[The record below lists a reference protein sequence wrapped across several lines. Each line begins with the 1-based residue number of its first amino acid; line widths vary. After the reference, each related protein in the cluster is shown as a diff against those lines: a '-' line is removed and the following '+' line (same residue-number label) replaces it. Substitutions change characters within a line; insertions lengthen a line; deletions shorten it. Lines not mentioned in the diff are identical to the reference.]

1 MTKRMLIDATH
12 PEETRVVVVSGN
24 KLEELDFEVAS
35 RRPIKGNIFLAK
47 VTRVEPS
54 LQAAFVEYGGNRHGF
69 LAFSEIHP
77 DYYRIPVSD
86 REALEM
92 ETQRVS
98 ERAIER
104 GEESGDGEG
113 EGYDSLPMS
122 GANDALLDRDG
133 HEDAG
138 DEDTRGAAE
147 EAADEARAVASDTSD
162 ASDAE
167 GGEEADRVEQVGGDE
182 VDEVRQRR
190 PRTLRQYK
198 IQEVVKRRQI
208 MLVQVTKEERGN
220 KGAALTTF
228 LSLPGRY
235 CVLMP
240 NTPRGGGVS
249 RKITNTTDRKRLK
262 EILDDLN
269 LPDGMS
275 VILRTAGMER
285 SKQEIRRDLDYLL
298 RLWDSIRERTLESTA
313 PELIYEE
320 GNLIKRS
327 VRDLYSREIDEI
339 WVEGDAGYR
348 AAKDFMRMVMP
359 SHARKVQNYKDDL
372 IPLFMRH
379 QVESQIDAMHNP
391 VVQLK
396 SGGYIVLNQTEALVA
411 IDVNSG
417 RATRERNIEET
428 ATKTNLEAADE
439 VARQLR
445 LRDLAGLVVID
456 FIDMEEQRN
465 NLAVERRLKEAMKA
479 DRARIQIGRISP
491 FGLMELSRQRLRP
504 SLMETHFTSCPHCQ
518 GLGLVRS
525 VESAAMEV
533 MRAVQ
538 EEGIRRRSAEIAV
551 TAPTGVVLYL
561 LNQLRPALSD
571 LERRYAFRVL
581 VTADDTM
588 VVPAFKIDRL
598 RARTPE
604 EMQAIAAEF
613 AERERQAQI
622 AARAVAAE
630 EAADDAV
637 EDDAIVEDA
646 VEVAAVETKG
656 GGGGGE
662 DAPRGGRDDQNG
674 RRRRRR
680 RRRRGSE
687 DRPADTGGQPETFAV
702 LGAIDD
708 DDIGAEDDEGDG
720 TQAAPQTV
728 GETSSETGTEASGE
742 AGTEANGEDDA
753 SAESRRK
760 RRRGKRGGR
769 RRRREQGAEGSPEAA
784 GDTAD
789 EGDDG
794 DDADAPAAPSVP
806 APARS
811 EPAPGPVRIA
821 ALAPL
826 EGPVEP
832 VDADDLLDLSSLD
845 QPAEPPAI
853 APPPVTP
860 TVEAAVEAPAEA
872 PVESEA
878 KPRRPAPRRRK
889 TSEVVEAAP
898 VAVVAAAPPE
908 QAPVAEDPAPEA
920 PTAKPRRVRKP
931 TSAKAEAPVAEV
943 VAAPAPAAKAK
954 RPPRRK
960 VATEPVEATA
970 VETAPEPA
978 PAASVAAES
987 VAPEPTPAA
996 PTPAEKPEAPAATPP
1011 ENARRGWWNRG

>member
-12 PEETRVVVVSGN
+12 PEETRVVVVSGH

-35 RRPIKGNIFLAK
+35 RKPIKGNIYLAK

-98 ERAIER
+98 ARAND
-104 GEESGDGEG
+104 GEDHGEAEG
-113 EGYDSLPMS
+113 EGFDALPAA
-122 GANDALLDRDG
+122 GANDALLDRGD
-133 HEDAG
+133 DAG

-147 EAADEARAVASDTSD
+147 EAAEEARAVAADGGD
-162 ASDAE
+162 AD
-167 GGEEADRVEQVGGDE
+167 GEEADRVEQVGGDE

-198 IQEVVKRRQI
+198 IQEVIKRRQI

-262 EILDDLN
+262 EILDDLD

-285 SKQEIRRDLDYLL
+285 SKQEIKRDLDYLL

-327 VRDLYSREIDEI
+327 IRDLYNREIDEI
-339 WVEGDAGYR
+339 WVEGEAGYR
-348 AAKDFMRMVMP
+348 TAKDFMRMVMP

-379 QVESQIDAMHNP
+379 QVENQIDAMHNP

-456 FIDMEEQRN
+456 FIDMEESRN
-465 NLAVERRLKEAMKA
+465 NAAVERRLKEAMKA

-504 SLMETHFTSCPHCQ
+504 SLMETHFTRCPHCQ

-551 TAPTGVVLYL
+551 TAPTAVVLYL

-581 VTADDTM
+581 VTADDVL
-588 VVPAFKIDRL
+588 VVPAFKIDRV

-622 AARAVAAE
+622 VARAEAEE
-630 EAADDAV
+630 EAA
-637 EDDAIVEDA
+637 
-646 VEVAAVETKG
+646 
-656 GGGGGE
+656 E
-662 DAPRGGRDDQNG
+662 DAPEDEPVVAEETEGAAETAEGQDRGGDDQNG

-680 RRRRGSE
+680 RRRRRGGDE
-687 DRPADTGGQPETFAV
+687 RGGDERGGDERGGDERGADTGQPETFAV
-702 LGAIDD
+702 LGAVVDD
-708 DDIGAEDDEGDG
+708 DDGEAEADPETGDAEGEAEGDEP
-720 TQAAPQTV
+720 TD
-728 GETSSETGTEASGE
+728 E
-742 AGTEANGEDDA
+742 AGAAAGGED
-753 SAESRRK
+753 RRK

-769 RRRREQGAEGSPEAA
+769 RRRRERGDEAA
-784 GDTAD
+784 TPEVA
-789 EGDDG
+789 
-794 DDADAPAAPSVP
+794 ADAADAADAATPAEVPPVPQQPAAP
-806 APARS
+806 AR
-811 EPAPGPVRIA
+811 ARIA

-826 EGPVEP
+826 DGPVE
-832 VDADDLLDLSSLD
+832 DASADDLLDLSSLD
-845 QPAEPPAI
+845 QPAATPVA
-853 APPPVTP
+853 APVTVAAEAP
-860 TVEAAVEAPAEA
+860 AKPKRAPARRRKAAEPEAATPEVATPEVAAPVPAVQAPAPGPVAEPAPAKPRRTRKAAAPAEA
-872 PVESEA
+872 P
-878 KPRRPAPRRRK
+878 
-889 TSEVVEAAP
+889 
-898 VAVVAAAPPE
+898 
-908 QAPVAEDPAPEA
+908 APE
-920 PTAKPRRVRKP
+920 PV
-931 TSAKAEAPVAEV
+931 AEAPVAK
-943 VAAPAPAAKAK
+943 PK
-954 RPPRRK
+954 RPARRK
-960 VATEPVEATA
+960 A
-970 VETAPEPA
+970 APEPA
-978 PAASVAAES
+978 PEFAAPAQPEVPAAIVEA
-987 VAPEPTPAA
+987 VPTPAPAAPAAPEPPAPA
-996 PTPAEKPEAPAATPP
+996 VEAQAEKS
-1011 ENARRGWWNRG
+1011 RRGWWNRG